1 MQKEDILGCYREIAV
16 VIQDASVG
24 SPTRDSWLQI
34 FIRAAL
40 TKCVEF
46 NLISFDNAYD
56 KSAFFNVSGL
66 RGICEDFVVLK
77 YFNEKIDRQ
86 DTQQIFHAWA
96 VNQMA
101 EGVKKQ
107 EVFFN
112 ENRPRQPV
120 FSYVGKYESILKT
133 SNQLLKNYRSKYG
146 WNRKFPR
153 IIDMADACS
162 LRSLYDYLYCAT
174 SRFVHF
180 SPHLFMRMGW
190 GNIKT
195 SDPSFRFS
203 TTNFSTYYK
212 EFSRFYGTI
221 LFVNFCEEFGG
232 DLKISNLAASLVVL
246 REYMEKSPRWPEFV
260 TFEELNQTPPDYNKI
275 YALTSL
281 LEDFDTAD
289 LRAMVQVVLKG
300 RLREKIG
307 RLSLEEKRDSV
318 HDFFGGAIF
327 DEVASL
333 SEHHLDRV
341 LNALGTHQI
350 EQVKPDIRTESV
362 ARFFSTLPVEKL
374 CRYLRSISNDDADAK
389 SEPAQSFPIGDPYS

>member
-1 MQKEDILGCYREIAV
+1 MIKEDILECYRKIAV

-24 SPTRDSWLQI
+24 TPTRDSWLHI
-34 FIRAAL
+34 FTRAAL

-46 NLISFDNAYD
+46 NLISFDNTYN

-112 ENRPRQPV
+112 KNRSGQPV
-120 FSYVGKYESILKT
+120 LNYVVKYESMLRT
-133 SNQLLKNYRSKYG
+133 SNQMLKKYRTKYG
-146 WNRKFPR
+146 WKRKFPR

-162 LRSLYDYLYCAT
+162 LRSIYDYLYCAT
-174 SRFVHF
+174 SRFAHF

-190 GNIKT
+190 GNIET

-203 TTNFSTYYK
+203 TTNFSKYYV
-212 EFSRFYGTI
+212 EFSRFYGTL
-221 LFVNFCEEFGG
+221 LFVKFYEQFAG
-232 DLKISNLAASLVVL
+232 DLKISNLGSSHSVL
-246 REYMEKSPRWPEFV
+246 REYMEQSIRWPEFV
-260 TFEELNQTPPDYNKI
+260 TFEELNQTPPDFHKV

-281 LEDFDTAD
+281 LKDFDTAD
-289 LRAMVQVVLKG
+289 LREMVQVVLKE

-307 RLSLEEKRDSV
+307 RLSLKEKRDSV
-318 HDFFGGAIF
+318 NNIFEGAIF

-333 SEHHLDRV
+333 SEYQCDRV

-350 EQVKPDIRTESV
+350 EQVKPDIRAESV

-374 CRYLRSISNDDADAK
+374 CRYLRSNPNDDADAK
-389 SEPAQSFPIGDPYS
+389 SHRLQPFPIGEPES